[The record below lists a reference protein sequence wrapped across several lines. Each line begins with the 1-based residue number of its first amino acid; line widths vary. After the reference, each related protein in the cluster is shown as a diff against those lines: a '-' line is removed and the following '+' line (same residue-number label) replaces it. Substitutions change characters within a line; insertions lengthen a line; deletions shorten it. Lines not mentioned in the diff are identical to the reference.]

1 MRIAFRLPRTASALR
16 RSAIFL
22 FVIVWCLSAVAAL
35 AQTSGSITG
44 EVKDQSGAVAADAPV
59 TVTNSRTNVARST
72 VTNASGIYS
81 FPDLTP
87 GFYEVKVVAPGFAPI
102 VKTNIE
108 LQVQQTARVDFSLSV
123 GQATQTVEVS
133 ASANSLNTEN
143 ATVGTLIEEKRIS
156 ELPLNGRNFFSL
168 VALAPNVAFGFL
180 PAQQASARLGGTR
193 STLTVSLSG
202 ARATWANYTLDG
214 ITNTDIDFN
223 TYILLPSV
231 EFLQEFKVQSGV
243 YPAEFG
249 REAGQVNVSTKPGTN
264 EYHGTLFEFLRND
277 KLDARAYDFNSSSR
291 SATNPYPAS
300 QPYRQNQYGFTL
312 GGPIQIPKLYNGKNR
327 LFFMSNFEGFRSRQ
341 ATTAFATTMT
351 ADMRKGDFSA
361 IPTVL
366 LDPTTRRGTP
376 PNVTTL
382 PYSGNQIPADRIDK
396 TSLFLMTKFFPL
408 PNQPTLPGTPNRNY
422 QYTINTPVDKDQFNQ
437 RIDFNQNSNSQWFG
451 RYSWTDEL
459 TVSPG
464 LTTDGQTLYTRASQ
478 WVLSNVRILSPNKVN
493 EARFGYNSLFNNIT
507 QQLAGIENV
516 DEEIGVPVKITDKNS
531 WGIPNIVLGNNL
543 TTFGNPTSSPFQIN
557 DKVFQGIDNF
567 SWVIGK
573 HALRMGG
580 EYRYNKFP
588 QVGNEFPRGQFF
600 FTGAFTGNPNTQSSG
615 YAGAD
620 FLQDYIT
627 QTIIAVSLVS
637 SDFRNS
643 EWAAYVD
650 DTWKVRP
657 RLTVTAGL
665 RWEVAQPLLD
675 VSGHGVN
682 VQLNSNGIP
691 NVANV
696 PDMSQHPVYVRT
708 GSGDFYDGI
717 NFRYLPYYTTTAS
730 GANIAGAPQL
740 QVVRDGRLGDRLM
753 ATNYK
758 NFAPRL
764 GIAWSPSDKWSIRA
778 GFGFFYSQESKN
790 SIFDLNRGLGG
801 RTSYNPDNTYS
812 VPQNVTYS
820 NFLNTAALPAK
831 LPIGLTWGASYHLP
845 TTYSMQYVLNIQ
857 RTFGKSTN
865 VEVGYNGSESRHTA
879 NLLNASQP
887 LPGNTPIVTRMP
899 FPEWGPAGI
908 QFLKA
913 DGVANYNGVSGK
925 LSQRF
930 GTNLTTLVSYTFS
943 KALDDGSAIRGA
955 LDFTAQDSRCRACD
969 YGISTFNVPHR
980 FVASSL
986 YTLPFGKGQA
996 LLNRGGIVNQV
1007 VGNWEISVI
1016 ATAQSGQALNT
1027 GSWDSPGTGFS
1038 VSNRLNCVAGVN
1050 PVFEHPTAKAW
1061 FNPAAFTNTVVP
1073 LFGNCGRNNL
1083 IGPKQV
1089 NFDFSAIKDFH
1100 VTEKHALQLRVEM
1113 FNAVNHVELGNPAT
1127 GWGSSNVLPQAT
1139 FGTITSTRASMR
1151 QIQFALKY
1159 NF

>member
-1 MRIAFRLPRTASALR
+1 MVRNLLLTIALFLPL
-16 RSAIFL
+16 
-22 FVIVWCLSAVAAL
+22 AVL

-44 EVKDQSGAVAADAPV
+44 EVKDQSGAAAPNAAV
-59 TVTNSRTNVARST
+59 TATNSKTNVARST
-72 VTNASGIYS
+72 ATNTDGIYS

-87 GFYEVKVVAPGFAPI
+87 GTYEVKVVAPGFATI
-102 VKTNIE
+102 AKTNIE

-123 GQATQTVEVS
+123 GQSAQTVEVS
-133 ASANSLNTEN
+133 ASATSLDTET

-180 PAQQASARLGGTR
+180 PAQQASGRLGGTR
-193 STLTVSLSG
+193 STLTMSLSG

-214 ITNTDIDFN
+214 ITNTDVDFN

-231 EFLQEFKVQSGV
+231 EALQEFKVQSGV

-264 EYHGTLFEFLRND
+264 QYHGTLFEFLRNNV
-277 KLDARAYDFNSSSR
+277 LDARAYDFNSSTR
-291 SATNPYPAS
+291 SATNPSPAS

-312 GGPIQIPKLYNGKNR
+312 GGPIQIPKLYDGRNR

-351 ADMRKGDFSA
+351 AEMRNADFSA
-361 IPTVL
+361 IPTTL
-366 LDPTTRRGTP
+366 LDPLTRVGTP

-382 PYSGNQIPADRIDK
+382 PYAVRNQIPASRIDK
-396 TSLFLMTKFFPL
+396 TSLFLMKFFPL
-408 PNQPTLPGTPNRNY
+408 PNQPVLPGTPNRNY
-422 QYTINTPVDKDQFNQ
+422 QYTVNTPVDKDQFNQ
-437 RIDFNQNSNSQWFG
+437 RIDFNQNPNSQWFG

-459 TVSPG
+459 TVMPG

-478 WVLSNVRILSPNKVN
+478 WVLSNVHIFAPNKVN

-507 QQLAGIENV
+507 QQLAGSENV

-557 DKVFQGIDNF
+557 DKVYQVIDNF
-567 SWVIGK
+567 SWTIGK
-573 HALRMGG
+573 HSLKMGG
-580 EYRYNKFP
+580 EYRYNEFP

-600 FTGAFTGNPNTQSSG
+600 FTGAFTGNPNTQSTG

-657 RLTVTAGL
+657 HLTITAGL

-696 PDMSQHPVYVRT
+696 QDQSQHPVYVRT
-708 GSGDFYDGI
+708 GSGDFYEGV
-717 NFRYLPYYTTTAS
+717 NFRYLPYWTTTAS
-730 GANIAGAPQL
+730 GANTPGAPQL
-740 QVVRDGRLGDRLM
+740 QLARDGRMGNRLI

-764 GIAWSPSDKWSIRA
+764 GIAWSPSDKWSVRA

-820 NFLNTAALPAK
+820 NFLNTASLPAK
-831 LPIGLTWGASYHLP
+831 LPIGLTWGANYRLP

-857 RTFGKSTN
+857 RALGNSTN
-865 VEVGYNGSESRHTA
+865 LEIGYNGSESRHLD

-887 LPGNTPIVTRMP
+887 LPGNSPIVTRMP

-913 DGVANYNGVSGK
+913 DGVGNYNGVSGK
-925 LSQRF
+925 ITQRF
-930 GTNLTTLVSYTFS
+930 GANLTALVSYTWS

-969 YGISTFNVPHR
+969 YGIATFNVPHR
-980 FVASSL
+980 FVGSAL
-986 YTLPFGKGQA
+986 YTLPFGKGQT
-996 LLNRGGIVNQV
+996 LLNRGGVVNQL
-1007 VGNWEISVI
+1007 VGNWQLSVI
-1016 ATAQSGQALNT
+1016 ATAQSGQALDT

-1038 VSNRLNCVAGVN
+1038 VSNRLNCVAGVD
-1050 PVFEHPTAKAW
+1050 PVFPNPTAHAW
-1061 FNPAAFTNTVVP
+1061 FNPAAFTNTIVP
-1073 LFGNCGRNNL
+1073 LFGNCARNNL

-1089 NFDFSAIKDFH
+1089 NFDFSVIKDFRL
-1100 VTEKHALQLRVEM
+1100 TEKHALQFRMEM